1 MTRAIAYPSSS
12 RSEGRLL
19 TLVLGLA
26 ILVTLAPVARLF
38 HEGLTAGGGLNPG
51 FLAEVLAKP
60 ATRSALWHSLVTA
73 GLGTLISVLIGGV
86 FAFLVALTDLR
97 RKAALVF
104 CLMIPMMIPPQITA
118 LSWTQVMGPSS
129 VFLKTLG
136 LAPPLGA
143 PQPLYSPGGII
154 LLLGIQHTSI
164 IFLTLRAGLRA
175 IPQDAVEAARI
186 SGARGLRIWWQVV
199 LPLTLPSLLGGIAI
213 TFVTALG
220 NFGIPAMLGIPAG
233 YATLPTLIYQR
244 LAGLGTAV
252 LAEVAV
258 LAMLIGAV
266 AIAGILLQR
275 FFQRRQR
282 LHLTGPGGR
291 ALMIPL
297 GRARLPV
304 EIALWLVIAAIL
316 VLPMAGL
323 LATSL
328 VPAYGVPLRLDT
340 LSLDGWHEALFRQP
354 ATRRAF
360 VNSFLL
366 SAGAAAL
373 LGNRAA
379 ARLAMKQ
386 FEGALADAEAAV
398 KLDAGWAKGHFRRGQ
413 ALAGLER
420 WADARAAFEEVLRI
434 VSPVHAFFRT
444 ADCDT
449 EVAGYPIPDG
459 AKIHCCLGA
468 ANLDPEK
475 WPETRIIFTDTET
488 SNWTWD
494 PVARQ
499 FFWHRFF
506 SHQPDL
512 NFENPAVREA
522 IHQLEDVIAA
532 EDTRRAAKLCANYGI
547 TTRRISLHEHNEASR
562 TPSIL
567 ARLSRGETV
576 AGVSDAGPPLISDS
590 GSGVTQAVLD

>member
-275 FFQRRQR
+275 FFHRRQR
-282 LHLTGPGGR
+282 LHLTGAGGR

-304 EIALWLVIAAIL
+304 EIALWLMIAAIL

-373 LGNRAA
+373 LMALCLPLAWLMERHKTRAGQLFDSLLDLPYALPGVVLAIAMILLLINLPFTEATLYGTIWIIFLAYLARFLAVMFRPVQSSLRQLDPAMDEAARAVGAPLWRRLRDIILPLSAPAA
-379 ARLAMKQ
+379 AA
-386 FEGALADAEAAV
+386 GAILVFLTAFNELTV
-398 KLDAGWAKGHFRRGQ
+398 S
-413 ALAGLER
+413 ALLWSSG
-420 WADARAAFEEVLRI
+420 
-434 VSPVHAFFRT
+434 
-444 ADCDT
+444 T
-449 EVAGYPIPDG
+449 ET
-459 AKIHCCLGA
+459 LGVVIF
-468 ANLDPEK
+468 NLD
-475 WPETRIIFTDTET
+475 D
-488 SNWTWD
+488 S
-494 PVARQ
+494 
-499 FFWHRFF
+499 
-506 SHQPDL
+506 
-512 NFENPAVREA
+512 
-522 IHQLEDVIAA
+522 
-532 EDTRRAAKLCANYGI
+532 
-547 TTRRISLHEHNEASR
+547 
-562 TPSIL
+562 
-567 ARLSRGETV
+567 GETV
-576 AGVSDAGPPLISDS
+576 MASAVAMTIVLVVMFLMAVIQLTSRHLPKGVVPWQS
-590 GSGVTQAVLD
+590 